1 MREFRRHG
9 VGRRLMDAVIHK
21 AEKHYARLVLYTD
34 QPVAGSFYRDLG
46 FREVT
51 SMEKITH
58 LLELGEKKD
67 GSY

>member
-1 MREFRRHG
+1 MG
-9 VGRRLMDAVIHK
+9 LGLDLMDAVIQK
-21 AEKHYARLVLYTD
+21 AENHYARLVLYTD

-58 LLELGEKKD
+58 VLELGEKED